1 MAFMSF
7 SASSYAFQ
15 MGKLAIWVGGELGL
29 FILMEEYVP
38 KAKKKI
44 GKNKKRLLFFLLK
57 GKFQLLLLTKTDTS
71 NLSLFP
77 YSKPPPNAEHKV
89 IRGFL

>member
-1 MAFMSF
+1 VAFMSF

-44 GKNKKRLLFFLLK
+44 GKNKKRLLFFIKRKVPIIAIDKNRYLK
-57 GKFQLLLLTKTDTS
+57 FI
-71 NLSLFP
+71 
-77 YSKPPPNAEHKV
+77 V
-89 IRGFL
+89 ISV